1 MARTLKEKATLVS
14 LTLRK
19 WQNEIT
25 DERVTEQADK
35 ANKATNAGRY
45 KKNLVRKE
53 AMKAIQTAYSALRTN
68 FYLYTLGVVDHL
80 EVVVLPHV
88 RIQEEAQRP
97 QGGLRHRGRSL
108 LH

>member
-35 ANKATNAGRY
+35 ANKATNAGR
-45 KKNLVRKE
+45 
-53 AMKAIQTAYSALRTN
+53 
-68 FYLYTLGVVDHL
+68 
-80 EVVVLPHV
+80 
-88 RIQEEAQRP
+88 
-97 QGGLRHRGRSL
+97 
-108 LH
+108 